1 MKLFEIDEALQECFD
16 LETGEIINVE
26 KFEELQLE
34 REQKLE
40 NIACWIK
47 NLDADAEALKTQK
60 MAFSERQ
67 KATEAKAE
75 SLRNYLQYALQNTNF
90 KTVNVEVKF
99 RKTQKVEISDFSK
112 LKEDFLKYSEP
123 TADKTAIKKAIQS
136 GQVVEGAE
144 LIENMSMSIK

>member
-16 LETGEIINVE
+16 LETGEMINVE

-47 NLDADAEALKTQK
+47 NLDADAEALKSQK
-60 MAFSERQ
+60 MAFAERQ

-112 LKEDFLKYSEP
+112 LNEDFLKYSEP
-123 TADKTAIKKAIQS
+123 TADKTAIKKAIQG

>member
-47 NLDADAEALKTQK
+47 NLDADAEALKAQK
-60 MAFSERQ
+60 MAFAERQ

-112 LKEDFLKYSEP
+112 LNEDFLKYSEP
-123 TADKTAIKKAIQS
+123 TADKTAIKKAIQG

>member
-26 KFEELQLE
+26 KFEELQLK

-47 NLDADAEALKTQK
+47 NLDADAEALKAQK
-60 MAFSERQ
+60 MAFAERQ

-75 SLRNYLQYALQNTNF
+75 NLRNYLQYALQNTNF

-112 LKEDFLKYSEP
+112 LNEDFLKYSEP
-123 TADKTAIKKAIQS
+123 TADKTAIKKAIQG

>member
-60 MAFSERQ
+60 MAFAERQ

-112 LKEDFLKYSEP
+112 LNEDFLKYSEP
-123 TADKTAIKKAIQS
+123 TADKTAIKEAIQS